1 VVINKTIYKGGTIM
15 TNVPVQVIVAK
26 FQEEKTAEEAL
37 IVIGEARK
45 QGAIDFE
52 DAAVI
57 KKDGEGQ
64 IHYKETT
71 DVSTGR
77 GAAIG
82 GVIGGVLGLIGGPA
96 GVAILGAAGAAVG
109 GLAAH
114 GDAGFKD
121 ERLENLGEGL
131 EPGTSAIVA
140 VVAHVWVAE
149 IEKQLA
155 DSAVEVTT
163 HEMEEDMVD
172 LMREGKGVTY
182 IAGDIE
188 DTDESEA

>member
-1 VVINKTIYKGGTIM
+1 M

>member
-1 VVINKTIYKGGTIM
+1 M
-15 TNVPVQVIVAK
+15 ANVPVQVIVAK
-26 FQEEKTAEEAL
+26 FQEEATAGEAL
-37 IVIGEARK
+37 KVLEEARK

-52 DAAVI
+52 EAAII
-57 KKDGEGQ
+57 KKDEEGQ
-64 IHYKETT
+64 IHYNETT

-96 GVAILGAAGAAVG
+96 GVVILGAAGAAVG

-121 ERLENLGEGL
+121 ERLEKLGEGL

-155 DSAVEVTT
+155 VSAADLTT
-163 HEMEEDMVD
+163 HDLQEDMVD
-172 LMREGKGVTY
+172 RMREGEGVAYTS
-182 IAGDIE
+182 GE
-188 DTDESEA
+188 VEESDEAES

>member
-1 VVINKTIYKGGTIM
+1 M

-26 FQEEKTAEEAL
+26 FQEEETAEEAL

-121 ERLENLGEGL
+121 ERLEKLGEGL

>member
-1 VVINKTIYKGGTIM
+1 M

-26 FQEEKTAEEAL
+26 FQEETTAEEAL
-37 IVIGEARK
+37 KLLEEARK

-57 KKDGEGQ
+57 KKDEEGQ

-71 DVSTGR
+71 DVSAGR

-121 ERLENLGEGL
+121 ERLEKLGEGL

-155 DSAVEVTT
+155 DSAADVTT
-163 HEMEEDMVD
+163 HDLQEDMVD
-172 LMREGKGVTY
+172 QMREGKGVAYTS
-182 IAGDIE
+182 GEIE
-188 DTDESEA
+188 ESDEAEA

>member
-1 VVINKTIYKGGTIM
+1 M
-15 TNVPVQVIVAK
+15 TSVPVQVIVAK
-26 FQEEKTAEEAL
+26 FQKEEKAEEAL
-37 IVIGEARK
+37 KELEEARK

-57 KKDGEGQ
+57 KKDEEGQ
-64 IHYKETT
+64 YHYKETT
-71 DVSTGR
+71 DVSSGR

-96 GVAILGAAGAAVG
+96 GVVILGAAGAAVG

-114 GDAGFKD
+114 GDSGFKD
-121 ERLENLGEGL
+121 ERLEKLGEGL

-149 IEKQLA
+149 IEKRLA
-155 DSAVEVTT
+155 DSTADVTT
-163 HEMEEDMVD
+163 HELQEDMVD
-172 LMREGKGVTY
+172 RMREGKGVTY
-182 IAGDIE
+182 IAGE
-188 DTDESEA
+188 LEESDEPES